1 MNKNTQIIWGIGKGI
16 LVDFSDATKIIA
28 FANMQD
34 LSVSSTANEEDIVG
48 GNKSFPIATFP
59 TDKEIT
65 ISGTNSD
72 FDTSMLEF
80 SDGATYSAPVTKPD
94 MKYYYEFLIPVGGAV
109 TLPKTPVADT
119 VKVIGFEE
127 VESVLATGKFTVGA
141 SSIAFHVSDEGK
153 LARVLFE
160 YTPTT
165 TVDVYEIFETSIAKP
180 FTFTYLFPIYNDDND
195 IVANGQLEIY
205 KAKMTSG
212 ANFSWSHRTASAPA
226 FEAKALDPKRPDK
239 KLWDIKY
246 EEVTA

>member
-1 MNKNTQIIWGIGKGI
+1 MKKNTQIIWGIGKGI

-48 GNKSFPIATFP
+48 GNKAFPIASFP

-65 ISGTNSD
+65 ISGTNAD

-80 SDGATYSAPVTKPD
+80 SDGATYSTPVVKPN
-94 MKYYYEFLIPVGGAV
+94 MKYYYEFLIPADGLV
-109 TLPKTPVADT
+109 TLPKTPVVDS
-119 VKVIGFEE
+119 VQVVGFTEG
-127 VESVLATGKFTVGA
+127 VVATGLF
-141 SSIAFHVSDEGK
+141 SIVTTALTFAVADAGK

-160 YTPTT
+160 YAPAAS
-165 TVDVYEIFETSIAKP
+165 VELYEMFENSVAKP
-180 FTFTYLFPIYNDDND
+180 FSFTYLFPIYDTDNNV
-195 IVANGQLEIY
+195 VANGQLEIY

-212 ANFSWSHRTASAPA
+212 ANFEWSHRTATAPK
-226 FEAKALDPKRPDK
+226 FEAKAQDPQRADK